1 MATNPARW
9 VGPSLATAVAALP
22 FLTAIRDT
30 TFSFATVQGESMAP
44 TLKSGD
50 VVLVRRRDFPLL
62 LGLIT
67 GGETKDDVQKRVDRN
82 DWMQGIMATQLT
94 TVPGE
99 IVVVRNPLVLNNNH
113 AAQSDRLYI
122 KRVIGVGGQ
131 WLVHSNLNNA
141 FRLEE
146 LPSYTVF
153 VQGDNV
159 DNSIDSRLLGPISRN
174 LVIGKAE
181 YIVWPPTRWQRL
193 YTRTTE
199 EEVAKGGNIR
209 AVWSRD
215 DLDEADDDRSYR
227 VAKFCLKAFSL

>member
-1 MATNPARW
+1 MATNQARW
-9 VGPSLATAVAALP
+9 LGPSLATAVAALP

-30 TFSFATVQGESMAP
+30 TFSFATVKGESMAP
-44 TLKSGD
+44 ALKSGD
-50 VVLVRRRDFPLL
+50 VVLVRRRDFPSWLV
-62 LGLIT
+62 GLIT
-67 GGETKDDVQKRVDRN
+67 GETKDDVQKRVDRN

-94 TVPGE
+94 TVPGK
-99 IVVVRNPLVLNNNH
+99 IVVVRNPLVLNNNNNH
-113 AAQSDRLYI
+113 TAAVPSDRLYI

-131 WLVHSNLNNA
+131 WLVHSKLNNA

-159 DNSIDSRLLGPISRN
+159 DHSIDSRLLGPISRN
-174 LVIGKAE
+174 LVVGKAE

-193 YTRTTE
+193 VRTE
-199 EEVAKGGNIR
+199 EEEIAKGGTIR

-215 DLDEADDDRSYR
+215 DLDESDDDR
-227 VAKFCLKAFSL
+227 

>member
-1 MATNPARW
+1 MATNQARW
-9 VGPSLATAVAALP
+9 IMGPSLATAVAALP

-30 TFSFATVQGESMAP
+30 TFSFATVKGESMAP

-50 VVLVRRRDFPLL
+50 VVLVRRRDFPSWLV
-62 LGLIT
+62 GLIT
-67 GGETKDDVQKRVDRN
+67 GESKDDVQKRVDRN

-99 IVVVRNPLVLNNNH
+99 IVVVRNPLVLNNNNNNNNNKN
-113 AAQSDRLYI
+113 AGVQSDRLYI

-131 WLVHSNLNNA
+131 WLVHSNLSNA

-159 DNSIDSRLLGPISRN
+159 DHSIDSRLLGPISRN
-174 LVIGKAE
+174 LVVGKAE
-181 YIVWPPTRWQRL
+181 YIVWPPSRWQRL
-193 YTRTTE
+193 VRTDE
-199 EEVAKGGNIR
+199 DVLAKGGTIR

-215 DLDEADDDRSYR
+215 DLGESDDDR
-227 VAKFCLKAFSL
+227 